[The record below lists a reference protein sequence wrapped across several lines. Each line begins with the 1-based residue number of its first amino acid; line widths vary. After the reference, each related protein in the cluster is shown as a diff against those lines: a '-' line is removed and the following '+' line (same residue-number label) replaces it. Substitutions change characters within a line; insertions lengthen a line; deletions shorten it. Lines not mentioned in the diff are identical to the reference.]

1 MTEPVRPL
9 EALITEKIAEWR
21 ANAAKL
27 MRLDM
32 SLAAYPA
39 TLQLCADELAA
50 LLQAAAPP
58 APTAEQE
65 SLRLVDYD
73 VIRLAVIEYLRFD
86 ITTREQQQRITEW
99 AALCSAPQRAAP
111 PAPTADSC
119 TCWIGRGE
127 YGGSDRH
134 LCSIHREPIAPPA
147 PTAER
152 EPPAKVKQAV
162 FLYLNT
168 LVITSDNI
176 GDIRRSLFMPFD
188 CKWNG
193 WVRDMTAE
201 LENKSSCAAPP
212 ERVSEG
218 KRPVLRDPDG
228 IVEHEAGSHSVRVL
242 EAEIGELQHYI
253 EYEHGPGVE
262 ALPYDIAVADDK
274 AYLLKADVLKAIRP
288 AVEPR
293 EESK

>member
-9 EALITEKIAEWR
+9 EALIEKWNECANFEAES
-21 ANAAKL
+21 N
-27 MRLDM
+27 
-32 SLAAYPA
+32 
-39 TLQLCADELAA
+39 LQYAQALSQCADELAA

-58 APTAEQE
+58 APTA
-65 SLRLVDYD
+65 
-73 VIRLAVIEYLRFD
+73 
-86 ITTREQQQRITEW
+86 
-99 AALCSAPQRAAP
+99 
-111 PAPTADSC
+111 
-119 TCWIGRGE
+119 
-127 YGGSDRH
+127 
-134 LCSIHREPIAPPA
+134 
-147 PTAER
+147 

-218 KRPVLRDPDG
+218 KEPVLSVTAWRSVSCPNCDSHKQER
-228 IVEHEAGSHSVRVL
+228 IAGL
-242 EAEIGELQHYI
+242 WLCQNCGNEWNPA
-253 EYEHGPGVE
+253 
-262 ALPYDIAVADDK
+262 A
-274 AYLLKADVLKAIRP
+274 RP

-293 EESK
+293 EERQ